1 MPGEPETRRSHIG
14 VMTVDDHEAFRRS
27 AGEVVEATP
36 GFALVGEAASGEE
49 ALALAAVLSPDL
61 ILVDVRMPGL
71 DGFETTRRLR
81 SAHPATTVIL
91 ISTGEIDESA
101 SDSCGAAA
109 FVPKR
114 EFGRATLRR
123 IWDEHGASSRS

>member
-1 MPGEPETRRSHIG
+1 
-14 VMTVDDHEAFRRS
+14 MTVDDHEAFRRS

-49 ALALAAVLSPDL
+49 ALALAAMLSPDL

-81 SAHPATTVIL
+81 SAHPAMTVIL

-109 FVPKR
+109 FVPKPSGAQR
-114 EFGRATLRR
+114 YGGSGTSTARR
-123 IWDEHGASSRS
+123 PAASASPTGSPEMRPWQR

>member
-1 MPGEPETRRSHIG
+1 M
-14 VMTVDDHEAFRRS
+14 
-27 AGEVVEATP
+27 VEATP

-49 ALALAAVLSPDL
+49 ALALAAMLSPDL

-114 EFGRATLRR
+114 EFGRARLRR